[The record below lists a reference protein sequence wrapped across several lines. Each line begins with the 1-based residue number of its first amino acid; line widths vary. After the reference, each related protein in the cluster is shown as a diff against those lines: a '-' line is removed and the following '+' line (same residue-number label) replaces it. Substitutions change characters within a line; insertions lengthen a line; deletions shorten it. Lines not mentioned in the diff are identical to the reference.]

1 MILNDSATDLI
12 LFTFLQELYFL
23 KFYKQQQNKQTKLF
37 TLVNLT
43 TVAQQI
49 SKKRKNTFRG
59 MEK

>member
-49 SKKRKNTFRG
+49 SKKRKNAVRG